1 MWMKIVQSSILNIWS
16 NWNFPQLTPR
26 QERHLTAAR
35 RSEPWIL
42 VALELVTTR
51 RQGKKFP
58 SEHWRLEVDSQ
69 VWEVMAKKFV
79 AVLDLNCPVW
89 TNSHRTFCFCIKG
102 SICLQSMSQHFFF
115 KPIFLIVFISCNI
128 PVSWLNQ
135 SGSSCHLL
143 EAVERTW
150 RNGKIHRSHSCHSC
164 ARQTE
169 DAGWFRMVGN
179 IHDMGLKLSMKLNW
193 IDCRFQTFAH
203 FREITSS

>member
-1 MWMKIVQSSILNIWS
+1 MWMKIVQSSILNTGS

-26 QERHLTAAR
+26 QERHPTAAR
-35 RSEPWIL
+35 RSESRIL

-58 SEHWRLEVDSQ
+58 SENWRLEVDSQ

-102 SICLQSMSQHFFF
+102 SICLQSMSQHVFF

-135 SGSSCHLL
+135 SGSSSTCWKLL
-143 EAVERTW
+143 KGPGGMERFTGVIPATLARGKRRMQGGSGWWEIYMTW
-150 RNGKIHRSHSCHSC
+150 
-164 ARQTE
+164 
-169 DAGWFRMVGN
+169 D
-179 IHDMGLKLSMKLNW
+179 
-193 IDCRFQTFAH
+193 
-203 FREITSS
+203 